1 MKRWFN
7 NARIRAKILV
17 CAIAIV
23 LLVVIMSGVVYGG
36 IVASQARDQLVER
49 ADAII
54 MSTDALQMHLTNIE
68 LAFRSYLL
76 TGDKAWLTAYDQSNH
91 SYDDEFVHLQSL
103 VGDDLAQTEQL
114 RQVAQEVQGWRL
126 YVHQV
131 GMNMRKRLGK
141 RPSAASDAFIA
152 TGVNG
157 KRDYDEIRSR
167 LVALRSTEMQLAEMR
182 RQEAQTT
189 ALALRVTLLAGTLVV
204 GVLCLGTLFLLAG
217 NISRRVG
224 RVTWAAERIA
234 TGDSS
239 VRCDL
244 PDSRDEVGL
253 MATTFNSMADIIQQ
267 RTDDLT
273 CQYTAVEAAR
283 CVAEASHAQIAEQ
296 LDVINQQQA
305 MMRDM
310 SVPVLPLL
318 ASTLVM
324 PLVGALDT
332 QRLALMQEQA
342 LHALQRSAAHQLI
355 LDITGVPIVDTQV
368 ALGLTQLVQ
377 AAQLLGTRVS
387 IVGIRPE
394 VAQALV
400 GLGISLPN
408 IRTFSTLQLGVAQAF
423 AAEARTNDQLAR
435 QRVN

>member
-1 MKRWFN
+1 MRAWFN
-7 NARIRAKILV
+7 NARIGAKILV

-23 LLVVIMSGVVYGG
+23 VIVGTMSGVVYNG
-36 IVASQARDQLVER
+36 IVTSQAGDQLVMR
-49 ADAII
+49 ANAIV
-54 MSTDALQMHLTNIE
+54 MSTDALQAHLTNIE

-76 TGDKAWLTAYDQSNH
+76 TGDKAWLT
-91 SYDDEFVHLQSL
+91 SYDDTNQAYNGEFATLQEL
-103 VGDDLAQTEQL
+103 VRDDPQQSEQL
-114 RQVAQEVQGWRL
+114 RQIDSEVQGWRI
-126 YVHQV
+126 YVHQA
-131 GMNMRKRLGK
+131 GISIRKRLGK

-152 TGVNG
+152 TGYSG
-157 KRDYDEIRSR
+157 KVDFDHIRDR
-167 LVALRSTEMQLAEMR
+167 LVALRSAEAQLADI
-182 RQEAQTT
+182 RQQQAQTL
-189 ALALRVTLLAGTLVV
+189 ALHLRVTLLIGTLVV
-204 GVLCLGTLFLLAG
+204 SILSLGTLSLLAS
-217 NISRRVG
+217 NIAWRVG
-224 RVTWAAERIA
+224 RVTWAADRIA
-234 TGDSS
+234 TGDNT

-253 MATTFNSMADIIQQ
+253 MATTFNTMASIIQQ

-273 CQYTAVEAAR
+273 SQYSVVEAAR

-296 LDVINQQQA
+296 LAVIDQQQA
-305 MMRDM
+305 VIRDM

-324 PLVGALDT
+324 PLVGALDSK
-332 QRLALMQEQA
+332 RLALMQEQA
-342 LHALQRSAAHQLI
+342 LHALEGSSARQLI

-408 IRTFSTLQLGVAQAF
+408 IKTFSTLQLGVAQAI
-423 AAEARTNDQLAR
+423 AAETRLDKRPVHNGM
-435 QRVN
+435 N

>member
-1 MKRWFN
+1 MRAWFN

-23 LLVVIMSGVVYGG
+23 LLVGTMSGVVYTG
-36 IVASQARDQLVER
+36 IVASQDRDQLVVR
-49 ADAII
+49 ANAIV
-54 MSTDALQMHLTNIE
+54 MSTDALQDHLTNIE

-76 TGDKAWLTAYDQSNH
+76 TGDKLWLATYDKSNQE
-91 SYDDEFVHLQSL
+91 YDGEFVNLQAL
-103 VGDDLAQTEQL
+103 MHDDPQQSEQL
-114 RQVAQEVQGWRL
+114 RQIDLEVQAWRI

-131 GMNMRKRLGK
+131 GIGIRKRLGK
-141 RPSAASDAFIA
+141 RPSAASDAFTA
-152 TGVNG
+152 TGFRG
-157 KRDYDEIRSR
+157 KQDYDDIRSR
-167 LVALRSTEMQLAEMR
+167 LVVLRSAEVQLADVR
-182 RQEAQTT
+182 REAAQTS
-189 ALALRVTLLAGTLVV
+189 AFALRVTLLAGTLVV
-204 GVLCLGTLFLLAG
+204 SVLCLGTLSLLAS
-217 NISRRVG
+217 NIAHRVG

-234 TGDSS
+234 TGDNS

-253 MATTFNSMADIIQQ
+253 MASTFNSMANIIQQ

-273 CQYTAVEAAR
+273 SQYTVVEAAR
-283 CVAEASHAQIAEQ
+283 CAAEASHAQIAEQ
-296 LDVINQQQA
+296 LAVIDQQQEVI
-305 MMRDM
+305 RDM

-324 PLVGALDT
+324 PLVGALDSK
-332 QRLALMQEQA
+332 RLALMQEQA
-342 LHALQRSAAHQLI
+342 LDALEHSSARQLI

-408 IRTFSTLQLGVAQAF
+408 IQTFSTLQLGVAQAI
-423 AAEARTNDQLAR
+423 AAETRANDRLVR

>member
-1 MKRWFN
+1 
-7 NARIRAKILV
+7 
-17 CAIAIV
+17 
-23 LLVVIMSGVVYGG
+23 
-36 IVASQARDQLVER
+36 
-49 ADAII
+49 
-54 MSTDALQMHLTNIE
+54 MHLINIE

-76 TGDKAWLTAYDQSNH
+76 TGDKLWLATYDKSNRE
-91 SYDDEFVHLQSL
+91 YDGEFVNLQAL
-103 VGDDLAQTEQL
+103 MQDDSQQNEQL
-114 RQVAQEVQGWRL
+114 RQIDLEVQGWRS

-131 GMNMRKRLGK
+131 GIGIRKRLGK
-141 RPSAASDAFIA
+141 RPSAAFDAFTA
-152 TGVNG
+152 TGLRG
-157 KRDYDEIRSR
+157 KQDYDDIRSR
-167 LVALRSTEMQLAEMR
+167 LVALRSAEAQLAHVR
-182 RQEAQTT
+182 RQEAQLS
-189 ALALRVTLLAGTLVV
+189 ALGLRVTLLAGTLVV
-204 GVLCLGTLFLLAG
+204 SVLCLGTLLLLAS
-217 NISRRVG
+217 NIARRVG

-234 TGDSS
+234 TGDNS

-267 RTDDLT
+267 RTADLT
-273 CQYTAVEAAR
+273 SQYTMVEAAR
-283 CVAEASHAQIAEQ
+283 CAAEASHAQIAEQ
-296 LDVINQQQA
+296 LAVIDQQQEVI
-305 MMRDM
+305 RDM

-332 QRLALMQEQA
+332 KRLALMQEQA
-342 LHALQRSAAHQLI
+342 LHALEHSSARQLI

-377 AAQLLGTRVS
+377 AAQLLGAHVS

-408 IRTFSTLQLGVAQAF
+408 IKTFSTLQLGVARAL
-423 AAEARTNDQLAR
+423 AAETRANDRLAR
-435 QRVN
+435 QSVN

>member
-1 MKRWFN
+1 MRRWFN

-23 LLVVIMSGVVYGG
+23 LIVGAMSSVVYGG
-36 IVASQARDQLVER
+36 IVASQSRDQLVVR

-54 MSTDALQMHLTNIE
+54 MSTDALQVHLTNIE

-76 TGDKAWLTAYDQSNH
+76 TGDKAWLTTYDQSNQV
-91 SYDDEFVHLQSL
+91 YDDEFVHLQAL
-103 VGDDLAQTEQL
+103 VLDDPAQSEQL
-114 RQVAQEVQGWRL
+114 RQVALGVQAWRI
-126 YVHQV
+126 YVHQT
-131 GMNMRKRLGK
+131 GISIRKRLGK
-141 RPSAASDAFIA
+141 RPSAATDAFTA
-152 TGVNG
+152 TGFHG
-157 KRDYDEIRSR
+157 KQDYDDIRSR
-167 LVALRSTEMQLAEMR
+167 LGRLRSAEVQLADVR
-182 RQEAQTT
+182 RQDAYTS
-189 ALALRVTLLAGTLVV
+189 AFALRVTLLAGTLVV
-204 GVLCLGTLFLLAG
+204 GVLSLGTLSLLAS
-217 NISRRVG
+217 NIARRVG

-253 MATTFNSMADIIQQ
+253 MATTFNSMADMIQQ

-273 CQYTAVEAAR
+273 SQYTLVESAR
-283 CVAEASHAQIAEQ
+283 CAAEASHAQIAEQ
-296 LDVINQQQA
+296 LDVIDQQQT
-305 MMRDM
+305 MIRDM

-324 PLVGALDT
+324 PLVGALDS

-342 LHALQRSAAHQLI
+342 LQALQRSSARQLI

-408 IRTFSTLQLGVAQAF
+408 IKTFSTLQLGVAQAL
-423 AAEARTNDQLAR
+423 AAETRSVHNR
-435 QRVN
+435 IN